1 MKKGKRTETIIKTI
15 NMNTVANWKDLAFNS
30 FGEMMQSFVQALPN
44 ILGAILILVVG
55 WLFTKL
61 IIFLLRKLLQ
71 VSKIEKFSDIIKEK
85 KLLGKVNF
93 SFQIT
98 DVIIGFVKWFLYLII
113 LVVASDAM
121 NWDIVSTEVSKLL
134 MYLPV
139 LFSSLALFMI
149 GLYIANFVKKVIQG
163 LFDSLDLR
171 GSKIISSLVFYII
184 LIIVT
189 VTSLNQAG
197 IETELITNNLT
208 LVLGAFLATFVIAFG
223 LGSREIIADLLKT
236 FYLRKTYEVGQK
248 IKLNDISGEIESIE
262 NLSMT
267 IKTERGKVVIPVK
280 EVIANQVEID

>member
-1 MKKGKRTETIIKTI
+1 
-15 NMNTVANWKDLAFNS
+15 MNTVASWKDLAFNS

-149 GLYIANFVKKVIQG
+149 GLYIANFVKRVIQG